1 MLYWEDLEFPSGV
14 GLVTNHS
21 MSTTTYCQPNDL
33 RCSANHC
40 TFALKSAS
48 VTVVPKE
55 SQLFQPIG
63 GVGAED
69 SPPAGAPPFTLE
81 CRGIADEYM
90 TRTDS
95 ARSETRSSILN
106 FMSCPLLHAHKKE
119 RVSLEPKVLHG
130 LLTGRESNPL

>member
-1 MLYWEDLEFPSGV
+1 MLYCEDLEFPSAV

-63 GVGAED
+63 GVGAAN
-69 SPPAGAPPFTLE
+69 SPPAVAPPFTLE
-81 CRGIADEYM
+81 CRGIVDEYM

-95 ARSETRSSILN
+95 ARSETRSSIRSL
-106 FMSCPLLHAHKKE
+106 MSCPLLRAREKE
-119 RVSLEPKVLHG
+119 RVSLGLKVL
-130 LLTGRESNPL
+130 